1 MIVRAR
7 SKVHRSL
14 VVRCTL
20 AMVVIQGI
28 QDAASDDWREV
39 NNDVS
44 NQIAMIQP
52 PIGPHNIEID
62 NRGRGE
68 IRLEGYVENE
78 EARHRVQEAAQ
89 RAHGVSRV
97 DNRLAISTA
106 PQTRRNEEIERI
118 EAAFRRDVPNGRYNL
133 SVFTEPDRVILR
145 GTVDSQVT
153 RERIVS
159 SAASIAKRTV
169 SDQMIIQGVRSGAPI
184 SDGEIERSIQRAL
197 SEEYPRLMR
206 ELQVTVKDGI
216 ATVEGKLSSHRQ
228 VDEVLALILNVEGV
242 TDVRSQVTI
251 NGRPYPAGTAADSSV
266 E

>member
-1 MIVRAR
+1 MTPRAR
-7 SKVHRSL
+7 SRVHRFI
-14 VVRCTL
+14 VVGCTL
-20 AMVVIQGI
+20 AVFGSQGVRI
-28 QDAASDDWREV
+28 AASADWREV

-68 IRLEGYVENE
+68 IRLEGYVESE
-78 EARHRVQEAAQ
+78 EARRRVQEAAE

-97 DNRLAISTA
+97 DNRLALSITQQ
-106 PQTRRNEEIERI
+106 PRRNEEIARME
-118 EAAFRRDVPNGRYNL
+118 EAFRRDVPNGRYNV

-145 GTVDSQVT
+145 GTVDSQAT

-159 SAASIAKRTV
+159 SAASVAKRTV
-169 SDQMIIQGVRSGAPI
+169 SDQMVIQNIRPGTRAP
-184 SDGEIERSIQRAL
+184 DAEVERAIERVLR
-197 SEEYPRLMR
+197 EEYPRLMK
-206 ELQVTVKDGI
+206 ELQVTVRDGV
-216 ATVEGKLSSHRQ
+216 ATVEGKLANHRQ
-228 VDEVLALILNVEGV
+228 VDEVLGTILDVEGV

-251 NGRPYPAGTAADSSV
+251 NGRPYTRGSTESAP

>member
-1 MIVRAR
+1 MTFRAR

-14 VVRCTL
+14 LVGCTL
-20 AMVVIQGI
+20 AIVGIQGVR
-28 QDAASDDWREV
+28 DVASADWREV
-39 NNDVS
+39 NSDVS

-78 EARHRVQEAAQ
+78 EARRRVQEAAQ

-106 PQTRRNEEIERI
+106 PQTRRNEEIERM
-118 EAAFRRDVPNGRYNL
+118 EAAFRRDVPNGRYNV

-145 GTVDSQVT
+145 GTVDSVAT

-159 SAASIAKRTV
+159 SAASVAKRTI
-169 SDQMIIQGVRSGAPI
+169 SDQMIIQEVRSGAQIPDAELE
-184 SDGEIERSIQRAL
+184 SSIQRAL

-206 ELQVTVKDGI
+206 ELQVTVRDGV
-216 ATVEGKLSSHRQ
+216 ATVEGKLANHRQ
-228 VDEVLALILNVEGV
+228 VDEVLASILNVEGV

-251 NGRPYPAGTAADSSV
+251 NGRPYTRGSMESAP